1 VLGAGSQTL
10 NATFTPTDATDY
22 NTNTGSVTLTV
33 NKATPTITWAT
44 PSTITYGTGL
54 SSTQLNATSGGV
66 AGSFVYSPVSGT
78 VLGAGSQTL
87 NVTFT
92 PTDSTDYN
100 SNTGSVTL
108 TVNKATPTI
117 TWTTPSPISYGTAL
131 SSTQL
136 NASSGGVAGSFAYSP
151 VTGTVL
157 GVGSHTLNAT
167 FTPTDA
173 TDYNSNTGSVTLTVN
188 KATPTIAWTTPS
200 AITYGTALSSTQL
213 NASTT
218 PAGSFVYSP
227 VTGTVLGAGSQTLNV
242 TFTPTDTT
250 DYNSSTGSVTLTVN
264 KATPT
269 ITWTTPSAITYGT
282 ALSSTQL
289 SASTT
294 PAGSFV
300 YSPVAGTV
308 LGAGSQTLNVT
319 FTPTDTT
326 DYNSS
331 TGSVTLTVNKA
342 TPTITWT
349 TPSAITYGTALS
361 ATQLNA
367 TSGGVAG
374 SFAYSPVTG
383 TVLGAGSQTL
393 NTTFTPTDATDYNT
407 NTGSVTLTVNKATP
421 TITWATPSTITYGTA
436 LSATQ
441 LNASSGG
448 VAGGF
453 VYSPVSGTVLGAGS
467 QTLNVTF
474 TPTDTTDYNPNT
486 GSVTLTVN
494 KATPTITWTTP
505 SAITYGAA
513 LSSTQLNASTTPA
526 GSFVYSPVSGTV
538 LGAGSQTLNVTF
550 TPTDATDYNTNTG
563 SVTLTVNKAT
573 PGITWGTPSAITYGT
588 ALSSTQLNAS
598 TTPAGSFVYSPV
610 AGTVLGAGSQTLNVT
625 FTPTDTTDYNSSTG
639 SVTLTVNKATPTITW
654 TTPSAI
660 TYGTALSATQLNA
673 SSGGVAGSFV
683 YSPVS
688 GTLLG
693 AGSQTLNASFTP
705 TDATDY
711 NTNTGSVTLTVNKAT
726 PTITWATPS
735 AITYGTALSATQLN
749 ASSGGVAGSFVYTP
763 VSGTVLGAGS
773 QTLNTTFTPTDATDY
788 NTNTG
793 SVTLT
798 VNQATKTI
806 TFPQPTTPVSVNGTA
821 SLTATASN
829 GDAVTYTITSGT
841 ASLSASTITYTTAG
855 TVTIAA
861 NSASTANYSAAA
873 TVSNSVTV
881 NAASVSYTAPT
892 TTLGST
898 SATQTATINF
908 SASATLGTIS
918 VVTQGAAGLD
928 YAYVSGGTCA
938 VSTAYTT
945 GQACSVNYIFA
956 PLYPGVRYGAVVLL
970 SNDSTPV
977 LLGTSYMTGSGTGP
991 LVAMTPGVI
1000 STVAGNHTAGY
1011 TGDGAAA
1018 TSGELHTPSRVA
1030 VDSAG
1035 NIYIADSANNTVRK
1049 VTASTGFISTLAG
1062 TGTAGFSGDGGT
1074 ATSAKLSDPNGVSVD
1089 GAGNVYIAD
1098 YSNNRVRKI
1107 TVSTGIIATVA
1118 GNGTQGYSGD
1128 GGQATSAELY
1138 TPGGATPDGAGN
1150 LYISDAQNNRVRKV
1164 SLATGVIT
1172 TVAGTGTGGYSGD
1185 GGLATSAKLSAPVS
1199 VAFDSAGNFYIADYE
1214 NNVVRKVTIAT
1225 GFITTVAGTGTGGY
1239 SGDGGPATSAKLFLP
1254 CGIALDSAGNL
1265 YIADSTNNRIRKVDS
1280 GTGYISTVAGTG
1292 TAGYTGNSGAA
1303 TGAKLSVPND
1313 VALAGAGSLSIAD
1326 SSNNVIRKVD
1336 ISQSALTF
1344 ATSTAVDSTDSTDD
1358 PQTATVENIGN
1369 ASLTVSTPA
1378 SGTNPSVTAPFSL
1391 DGATTCPQLTT
1402 ASPAQ
1407 TLTGGQSCTYAV
1419 DFAPTAVGG
1428 ITGSLV
1434 LTDNSLSVTGTTQST
1449 SLIATA
1455 IAVGTTTTV
1464 ASSANPSTYSG
1475 SVTYTA
1481 TVAPASGSAVPT
1493 GTVQFSIDG
1502 SNVGS
1507 AVTLSGSDTATY
1519 TTSSLTGGTHDVKA
1533 IYTTNSTNYTGS
1545 TSPTLTQ
1552 TVNKETPTITWSA
1565 PSAITYGTALSSI
1578 QLNATASVAGTF
1590 AYSPASGTLPGAG
1603 SQTLNVTF
1611 TPTDATDYNTNTGS
1625 VILTVNKATPTIT
1638 WGTPSA
1644 ITYGTA
1650 LSATQLNASSG
1661 GVAGSFVYSPVS
1673 GTVLGA
1679 GSQTLNVTFTPTDAT
1694 DYNSSTGSVTLTVN
1708 KATPTITWTTP
1719 SAITYG
1725 TALSATQL
1733 DASSGGV
1740 AGSFVYSP
1748 VSGTVLGA
1756 GSQTLNASFTPTDA
1770 TDYNASTGSVTLTVN
1785 KATPTITWTTPSA
1798 ITYGTAL
1805 SGTQLNASSGG
1816 VAGSFVYS
1824 PVSGTVLSAGSQTL
1838 NVTFTPTDTTDYNS
1852 STGSVTLTV
1861 NKATPTITWTTPSAI
1876 TYGAALSPTQLNAAT
1891 APAGSFV
1898 YSPISGTVLGAG
1910 SQALNVTFTPTDTT
1924 DYNTNTGSVT
1934 LTVNKATPGITW
1946 GTPSAITYGTAL
1958 SGTQLNASSGG
1969 VAGSFVYSPVSG
1981 TVLGAGSQT
1990 LNATFTPTDAT
2001 DYNTNTGSVTL
2012 TVGKATPTVTWATP
2026 STITYGT
2033 GLSST
2038 QLNAS
2043 SGGVA
2048 GSFAYSPASG
2058 TVLGAGSQTLNVT
2071 FTPTDTSDY
2080 NSNTGSVTL
2089 TVNKATPT
2097 ITWSAPSAIAYGTAL
2112 SSTQLNA
2119 SSGGIAGSFVYSPV
2133 SGTVLGAGTQTLNA
2147 TFTPTDSTDYNSNSG
2162 SVILTVNKA
2171 TPTITWS
2178 APSAITYGTALSST
2192 QLNASSGG
2200 VVGTF
2205 AYSPTSGTVLGT
2217 GSQTLNVTFTP
2228 TDSADYNSNT
2238 GSVTLTVNK
2247 ATPAITWA
2255 NPAAITYGTAL
2266 SSTQL
2271 NASSGGVAGSF
2282 VYSPISGTVLGA
2294 GSQTLNVTFTP
2305 TDTADYNSNSGSVT
2319 LSVNKATPTITWTP
2333 PSAITYG
2340 TALSSTQLNASSGG
2354 VAGSFVYSPVSGT
2367 VLGAGS
2373 QTLSVTFTPT
2383 NTTDNNTNTG
2393 SVTLTVNKATPSII
2407 WATPSAF
2414 TYGAAL
2420 SSIQLNASAG
2430 GVAGSFAYSP
2440 ASGTVLG
2447 AGSQTLNA
2455 TFTPTDSTDYN
2466 SNTGSVTLTVNKATP
2481 SITWTTPSPIS
2492 YGTALSS
2499 TQLNASSGGVAGTFV
2514 YAPVSGTVLGA
2525 GSQTLSIT
2533 FTPTDATDYNSNS
2546 GTVTLTVNQATPTIT
2561 WTTPTAISYGTALSS
2576 TQLNASSGAV
2586 AGSLVYSPVTGTVLG
2601 AGSHTLSVTFTP
2613 TNTTDYNSSSGSVTL
2628 AVNKTTPTITWGTP
2642 SAITYGTALSSTQLN
2657 ASSGGVTGSLVYSPV
2672 TGTVLGAGSHTLSV
2686 TFTPADSSDY
2696 NSSSGSVSLTVDQA
2710 TPTITWPAPAAIT
2723 FGTALSA
2730 TQLNASSGG
2739 VAGSFLY
2746 SPLSGT
2752 VLGAGSQPLNV
2763 TFTPA
2768 DTTDYNTSTG
2778 SVTLTVNKAAPAIT
2792 WSTPSAITYGTALSS
2807 TQLDA
2812 SSGGLAGSF
2821 VYSPASGTMLGAGS
2835 QTLNVTFTPSDPTDY
2850 NTLSGSV
2857 SLTVNAAALSVSI
2870 IGNPTKAFDSTTTA
2884 TLSSSNY
2891 NLTGFAGS
2899 DGATI
2904 TKTVG
2909 SYAAETPGPQTVTV
2923 ILSPSDY
2930 SPTGATSVSNYV
2942 LPTTAT
2948 GAGTISIGS
2957 GLSFS
2962 LLGQTINAYAGQSG
2976 SAAYGGDGGLATA
2989 STLSG
2994 PASVAIDQAGNLYL
3008 ADRANSVIRKITQ
3021 AGYISTYA
3029 GTGAAGYSG
3038 DGGAATSAQL
3048 SAPWGVAADSTG
3060 NLYIADTGNNRIRKV
3075 TSAGIISTFAGTGVA
3090 GFGGDGAAATSA
3102 QISSPYGVA
3111 IDSNSNLY
3119 IADAGNRRIRKVVS
3133 GGNITTYAGNGTAGY
3148 SGDGAAASS
3157 AELNQPMGLAV
3168 DSSGNLYIADENNNR
3183 VRMIEPNGTIST
3195 VAGNGNS
3202 LDSGDSF
3209 NATSAGISAP
3219 LNMTVDPAGN
3229 LYIAEAARVRWVS
3242 TAGVIQTFAGTGTAG
3257 SAGNGGPAT
3266 SAQLGS
3272 LSGISLDAL
3281 GQIYLSD
3288 TTYDVI
3294 RRITLD
3300 TSFPATNVGQSSSS
3314 QPVAVVVN
3322 TAAAIQS
3329 IAVPSGY
3336 ANYSVGTVSGC
3347 TVDGSTINP
3356 AGTVCSFPMTFAP
3369 QYAGLSTAPLTLIDG
3384 TGTKHTFALRGTGTG
3399 AEFAFFPGLINTFAG
3414 TGSAGAT
3421 GDGGPASAALLN
3433 LPHAIAVAPDGT
3445 VYIADFQNDT
3455 IRAVNPAGII
3465 STMAG
3470 TTGTAGYSGDGGAA
3484 TAAQLTTPSGI
3495 LLDSAGN
3502 LYISDFGNHA
3512 IRKIDANGIIA
3523 TVVGTGSAASDCPT
3537 GGLAASAALNYPS
3550 STAFD
3555 SKGDLYIADAALQ
3568 CVVVVYASGYIATFA
3583 GTGAAGFS
3591 GDAGPAL
3598 SAQLNSPATVAVD
3611 SNDNVYIADAG
3622 NNRIRMVNAQGVI
3635 STVVG
3640 NGTAGDTGDY
3650 GPALSAELDQPYA
3663 LALDAANSLSI
3674 TDNANQAV
3682 RVVDA
3687 TGTIYTI
3694 VGSGHAGYDG
3704 DGGGADTASLYL
3716 QSASGAAY
3724 NSYGVADVNGKSVYI
3739 ADTNNHVIRI
3749 VDLKQTD
3756 DLSFPNTPDDSTSA
3770 VESVIVANVGNSALN
3785 FSSLA
3790 ITSGFEL
3797 SGTCSPSVPL
3807 LPNTICYIGVAYA
3820 PTEAVHPNTGTLTIL
3835 DNAPGSPQ
3843 NIDLEGTNSPEATL
3857 VSVAASPSPAGFG
3870 QTVTLTAQVTTPDG
3884 DGDTPPGTVTFY
3896 DGASPLGTLTLDP
3909 AAFATLNISTLSL
3922 GSHSITVS
3930 YSGSANYLPNT
3941 SPAITETISSSAS
3954 LLTWTDPAAITYG
3967 TALSSTQLSAT
3978 ASVAGTFVYSPAAGT
3993 LLTGGLHTLQVTFTP
4008 TDTADYSSA
4017 SSSVTLEVNK
4027 GASTVTW
4034 ATPAAITYG
4043 TALSSSQLNATG
4055 SVPGTFVYS
4064 PPSGTVLSAGSHTL
4078 GATFSPT
4085 DGTDYNNSSGSVTL
4099 VVNPATP
4106 TITWSAPSAISYGTA
4121 LNSTQL
4127 NATSGGVAGSFVYS
4141 PAAGAV
4147 LGAGSQTLNTTFTP
4161 TDTTDYNTS
4170 SDSVTLTV
4178 NSAGA
4183 TVTWATPAAITFGT
4197 ALSSSQLDATASVPG
4212 SFVYSPG
4219 VGTVL
4224 AAGSQTL
4231 DVTFTPTDTSDYGTS
4246 TGSVTLLVNKATPSV
4261 TWATP
4266 AAIAYGTALSAT
4278 QLDATAS
4285 VPGTFVYSPASGTVL
4300 GAGSQTLN
4308 VTFTPTDATDYNT
4321 NTGSVNLS
4329 VNKATPAITWPT
4341 PAGITYGSAL
4351 SSSQLD
4357 ATASVAGTF
4366 VYSPVAGT
4374 VLGAGSQTL
4383 NVTFSPTDST
4393 DYNGN
4398 TGNVTLTVNKAT
4410 PAITWATPA
4419 SINYGTALSATQL
4432 NASSG
4437 AVAGS
4442 FVYSPISGTVLG
4454 AGSQALN
4461 ATFTPTD
4468 AADYNTSTGG
4478 VTLIVNPVT
4487 STITW
4492 AAPAAITF
4500 GTALSSTQ
4508 LDATASVAGTFV
4520 YAPPAGSVPGT
4531 GSQTLSATFTPTD
4544 TTDYNTNS
4552 GSVTLMVNKAAPT
4565 ITWATPSPIPYG
4577 TALSA
4582 AQLDATAGVPGTFVY
4597 SPAAGTVLGAGSPTL
4612 SVTFTPTDTAD
4623 YNLATGTVT
4632 LIVNKA
4638 TTSVTWA
4645 TPSPITYGTA
4655 LSASQLD
4662 ATGSVPGTLAYSPPA
4677 GTVPDAGSQTLNA
4690 TLTPTDSTDYSTAN
4704 GAVTLVVNK
4713 ATTTLTWATP
4723 SPITFGSS
4731 LSSTQLNATASVPGS
4746 FIYSPPAG
4754 TLPGSGSQTL
4764 NVTFAPADST
4774 DYNTATAAVTLVV
4787 NKATPEI
4794 TWSSPSPIA
4803 YGTALSSTQLDASAG
4818 LPGTFTYSPAAGTIL
4833 EVGSQDLNVTFTP
4846 TDSTDHNS
4854 ASGSVILIV
4863 NKVNST
4869 LAWSNPAAIAYGT
4882 ALSST
4887 QLNATASVPGT
4898 FIYSPVAGTV
4908 LAVGTQTLNV
4918 TFTPT
4923 DLTDHT
4929 SASGSVTLVVNKAA
4943 ATITWSNPAAI
4954 AYGAALSSTQLNA
4967 TASVPGTFI
4976 YSPALGSV
4984 LGVGSQTLL
4993 LNFTPTDST
5002 NYNPATATATLV
5014 VSKTTPPLTWTTPPA
5029 IAYGTALSSAQLNA
5043 TASVPGT
5050 FIYSPASGTVLDA
5063 GSQTLSVTFTPSDS
5077 TDYSPATAT
5086 VTLLVSKSTPSLTW
5100 ATPSAIS
5107 YATPLSSA
5115 QLNAAASVPGTFVY
5129 APPAGTVLG
5138 TGSQTL
5144 NVTFTPTNAV
5154 DYNSNTASVTLTV
5167 NKSTPAL
5174 TWATPAAINYGTALS
5189 ATQLNASSGSTP
5201 GRFVYS
5207 PVAGTTLGTGSQ
5219 TLSATFTPTDSA
5231 DYSTATATVT
5241 LLVNKATLALTWNAP
5256 SAIPYG
5262 TALSSMQL
5270 DARASVPG
5278 GFVYTPVAGT
5288 LLGAGSQTLSA
5299 TFTPTDSADY
5309 NSATATTTLVVNK
5322 VTPTLTWATPSAM
5335 PYGAALSATQLNASA
5350 NVPGSFVYSPVLGTL
5365 LSVGSQALDVTF
5377 TPIDLANHTSA
5388 TATVNQSITA
5398 VPLAATIIGNPTK
5411 LYDGTNSGTLTSAN
5425 YKLAGFVGA
5434 DRAVVQQASGTYSAA
5449 AAGTETVTATLNSG
5463 NFTPVGSTDLS
5474 NYVLPAIATGP
5485 GTIASA
5491 TLTVKTNNATR
5502 PYGAATPAFSGS
5514 VTGQQAGDSFH
5525 ESFTTTATESSPAGQ
5540 YAIVPSVSGANLS
5553 DYAVVAV
5560 NGQLTITP
5568 LPSTISLSASATTV
5582 AAGQSISL
5590 TATVTSSGISAP
5602 TGDVQF
5608 FDGPTLLATVVL
5620 QNGSAN
5626 YSALLSAGSHSIS
5639 AIYSGETN
5647 IVASSTVNGL
5657 QIVVGAQDFKF
5668 ALLAGE
5674 APMQLISAASPASY
5688 KFLASPMGEAFP
5700 GTVTFSLTGLPENW
5714 THRFTPS
5721 SISATAG
5728 STAVT
5733 LTVRM
5738 KSVTPPVHQPP
5749 SKPTPIPSPLPNSF
5763 LLLPPPRLR
5772 RVRESRR
5779 LRTRASWYFLG
5790 WLLIVAALAGI
5801 SACGGGGFSSPTPP
5815 PQTYTLKVTA
5825 TSGTIHHE
5833 VTLTLRLQ

>member
-1 VLGAGSQTL
+1 
-10 NATFTPTDATDY
+10 
-22 NTNTGSVTLTV
+22 
-33 NKATPTITWAT
+33 
-44 PSTITYGTGL
+44 
-54 SSTQLNATSGGV
+54 
-66 AGSFVYSPVSGT
+66 
-78 VLGAGSQTL
+78 
-87 NVTFT
+87 
-92 PTDSTDYN
+92 
-100 SNTGSVTL
+100 
-108 TVNKATPTI
+108 
-117 TWTTPSPISYGTAL
+117 
-131 SSTQL
+131 
-136 NASSGGVAGSFAYSP
+136 
-151 VTGTVL
+151 
-157 GVGSHTLNAT
+157 
-167 FTPTDA
+167 
-173 TDYNSNTGSVTLTVN
+173 
-188 KATPTIAWTTPS
+188 
-200 AITYGTALSSTQL
+200 
-213 NASTT
+213 
-218 PAGSFVYSP
+218 
-227 VTGTVLGAGSQTLNV
+227 
-242 TFTPTDTT
+242 
-250 DYNSSTGSVTLTVN
+250 
-264 KATPT
+264 
-269 ITWTTPSAITYGT
+269 
-282 ALSSTQL
+282 
-289 SASTT
+289 
-294 PAGSFV
+294 
-300 YSPVAGTV
+300 
-308 LGAGSQTLNVT
+308 
-319 FTPTDTT
+319 
-326 DYNSS
+326 
-331 TGSVTLTVNKA
+331 
-342 TPTITWT
+342 
-349 TPSAITYGTALS
+349 
-361 ATQLNA
+361 
-367 TSGGVAG
+367 
-374 SFAYSPVTG
+374 
-383 TVLGAGSQTL
+383 
-393 NTTFTPTDATDYNT
+393 
-407 NTGSVTLTVNKATP
+407 
-421 TITWATPSTITYGTA
+421 
-436 LSATQ
+436 
-441 LNASSGG
+441 
-448 VAGGF
+448 
-453 VYSPVSGTVLGAGS
+453 
-467 QTLNVTF
+467 
-474 TPTDTTDYNPNT
+474 
-486 GSVTLTVN
+486 
-494 KATPTITWTTP
+494 
-505 SAITYGAA
+505 
-513 LSSTQLNASTTPA
+513 
-526 GSFVYSPVSGTV
+526 
-538 LGAGSQTLNVTF
+538 
-550 TPTDATDYNTNTG
+550 
-563 SVTLTVNKAT
+563 
-573 PGITWGTPSAITYGT
+573 
-588 ALSSTQLNAS
+588 
-598 TTPAGSFVYSPV
+598 
-610 AGTVLGAGSQTLNVT
+610 
-625 FTPTDTTDYNSSTG
+625 
-639 SVTLTVNKATPTITW
+639 
-654 TTPSAI
+654 
-660 TYGTALSATQLNA
+660 
-673 SSGGVAGSFV
+673 
-683 YSPVS
+683 
-688 GTLLG
+688 
-693 AGSQTLNASFTP
+693 
-705 TDATDY
+705 
-711 NTNTGSVTLTVNKAT
+711 
-726 PTITWATPS
+726 
-735 AITYGTALSATQLN
+735 
-749 ASSGGVAGSFVYTP
+749 
-763 VSGTVLGAGS
+763 
-773 QTLNTTFTPTDATDY
+773 
-788 NTNTG
+788 
-793 SVTLT
+793 
-798 VNQATKTI
+798 
-806 TFPQPTTPVSVNGTA
+806 
-821 SLTATASN
+821 
-829 GDAVTYTITSGT
+829 
-841 ASLSASTITYTTAG
+841 
-855 TVTIAA
+855 
-861 NSASTANYSAAA
+861 
-873 TVSNSVTV
+873 
-881 NAASVSYTAPT
+881 
-892 TTLGST
+892 
-898 SATQTATINF
+898 
-908 SASATLGTIS
+908 
-918 VVTQGAAGLD
+918 
-928 YAYVSGGTCA
+928 
-938 VSTAYTT
+938 
-945 GQACSVNYIFA
+945 
-956 PLYPGVRYGAVVLL
+956 
-970 SNDSTPV
+970 
-977 LLGTSYMTGSGTGP
+977 
-991 LVAMTPGVI
+991 
-1000 STVAGNHTAGY
+1000 
-1011 TGDGAAA
+1011 
-1018 TSGELHTPSRVA
+1018 
-1030 VDSAG
+1030 
-1035 NIYIADSANNTVRK
+1035 
-1049 VTASTGFISTLAG
+1049 
-1062 TGTAGFSGDGGT
+1062 
-1074 ATSAKLSDPNGVSVD
+1074 
-1089 GAGNVYIAD
+1089 
-1098 YSNNRVRKI
+1098 
-1107 TVSTGIIATVA
+1107 
-1118 GNGTQGYSGD
+1118 
-1128 GGQATSAELY
+1128 
-1138 TPGGATPDGAGN
+1138 
-1150 LYISDAQNNRVRKV
+1150 
-1164 SLATGVIT
+1164 VIT

-1199 VAFDSAGNFYIADYE
+1199 VAFDSAGNFYVADYE

-1344 ATSTAVDSTDSTDD
+1344 ATPTAVDSTDSTDD

-1590 AYSPASGTLPGAG
+1590 AYSPASGTLLGAG
-1603 SQTLNVTF
+1603 SQTLNATF
-1611 TPTDATDYNTNTGS
+1611 TPTDTTDYNTNTGS

-1748 VSGTVLGA
+1748 VSGTVLGE

-2171 TPTITWS
+2171 TPTISWS

-2247 ATPAITWA
+2247 ATPTITWA

-3202 LDSGDSF
+3202 LDSGDGF

-3272 LSGISLDAL
+3272 LSGIALDAL

-3495 LLDSAGN
+3495 VLDSAGN

-3724 NSYGVADVNGKSVYI
+3724 NSYGVADVNGKSIYI

-4662 ATGSVPGTLAYSPPA
+4662 ATGSVPGTLVYSPPA

-4794 TWSSPSPIA
+4794 IWSSPSPIA

-4898 FIYSPVAGTV
+4898 FIYSPALGAVLSVGSQTLQVSFTPTDSSDYNAASATVALLVNKATPTLAWSAPSPIAYGTALSSTQLNATAIVTGTFAYSPISGTVLDAGSQALSVTFTASDSTDYNPATGTVTLIVSKATPTLTWATPSPISYGTPLSSTQLDAAASVPGTFVYSPVAGTV

-5377 TPIDLANHTSA
+5377 TPTDLANHTSA

-5700 GTVTFSLTGLPENW
+5700 GTVTFSLTGLPETW